1 MNPLSLLFLSQT
13 ELQELTDLKMYSAQ
27 IRWLQKHAYPF
38 EVSAVGKPK
47 VLRSFVMERLKAFSV
62 GSSKNEPN
70 FDAIR

>member
-13 ELQELTDLKMYSAQ
+13 ELQELTDLKMHSAQ

-47 VLRSFVMERLKAFSV
+47 VWTSPALVDV
-62 GSSKNEPN
+62 Y
-70 FDAIR
+70 